1 MATPRLAVIGLG
13 LIGGSLARALRSAKA
28 VASIAA
34 FDIDA
39 KQRRLAVELGVADTV
54 ADSAAAAVAGA
65 DIVVLAVPVLHT
77 ADALRAC
84 LPGLA
89 PGCVVTDVGSTKQSV
104 LKDVAAVCAAPGASA
119 GGIKSLSTTP
129 AGGVPPWFV
138 AGHPIAGTEKSGVAN
153 AQADLFHNHRVILT
167 PHPDQDAGALAAVSA
182 LWTATG
188 ARVVRMDPA
197 GHDAVFA
204 ATSHLPHILAYS
216 YVDMLAR
223 LDTTGEIF
231 PNAGGGFRDF
241 TRIASSSPEM
251 WHDIVRANAGAV
263 GSLLERQI
271 GELQD
276 VLDMIRQQRWDAVK
290 LVFARARAARE
301 RHLAQIE

>member
-1 MATPRLAVIGLG
+1 VIGLG
-13 LIGGSLARALRSAKA
+13 LIGGSLARALRSANA
-28 VASIAA
+28 VETVAA
-34 FDIDA
+34 FDTDPR
-39 KQRRLAVELGVADTV
+39 QRRLAAELGVVDRV
-54 ADSAAAAVAGA
+54 AESAHAAVAGA

-77 ADALRAC
+77 AEALRAC

-89 PGCVVTDVGSTKQSV
+89 PGSVVTDVGSTKQSV
-104 LKDVAAVCAAPGASA
+104 LKDVAGVCGE
-119 GGIKSLSTTP
+119 
-129 AGGVPPWFV
+129 VPPWFV

-167 PHPDQDAGALAAVSA
+167 PHDRQDPGALASVAA
-182 LWTATG
+182 LWTAAG
-188 ARVVRMDPA
+188 ARVVRMEPA
-197 GHDAVFA
+197 EHDAVFA

-216 YVDMLAR
+216 FVDMLAR
-223 LDTTGEIF
+223 LDTKGEIF

-271 GELQD
+271 GELSE
-276 VLDMIRQQRWDAVK
+276 VLDMIRNERWDAVK
-290 LVFARARAARE
+290 QLFTRARAARE